1 MTIHKAPQAPAWA
14 PARESSAGNLQGVI
28 GYLPAAHG
36 LTLAQNDIVQMVKI
50 PSGAIV
56 MDCILE
62 TGALGASVTCAVG
75 DDLDPNRYISATSHA
90 SAAITR
96 RNQTDTVGA
105 PYRYLA
111 ENTID
116 VTLAGANPEDDQA
129 IRLDVFYVCGV
140 DETP

>member
-1 MTIHKAPQAPAWA
+1 MTTHKAAQAPAWA
-14 PARESSAGNLQGVI
+14 PARESDCGNLQGVI
-28 GYLPAAHG
+28 GYLPANHG
-36 LTLAQNDIVQMVKI
+36 LTLAQNDFVQMVKI

-62 TGALGASVTCAVG
+62 TGALGGSVTCAVG
-75 DDLDPNRYISATSHA
+75 DDLDTNRYITATSHA
-90 SAAITR
+90 NATVTR
-96 RNQTDTVGA
+96 KNQTDLVGV

-116 VTLAGANPEDDQA
+116 VLLAGANPADNIA